1 MCYSFSGFSIY
12 MLFLSCR
19 RDRTP
24 GTVKRRFAYSM
35 TVVNFRKP
43 VNTQKSGSR
52 WNGHPVI
59 YPRGYVAEYYQV
71 VNDCVRGK

>member
-1 MCYSFSGFSIY
+1 MCHSVSGFSLY
-12 MLFLSCR
+12 MLCLSSR

-24 GTVKRRFAYSM
+24 GTVKRRFAYFL

-52 WNGHPVI
+52 WNGHPLI
-59 YPRGYVAEYYQV
+59 YPRGYVADYYQV
-71 VNDCVRGK
+71 VNVYVRGK